1 MNISEQPL
9 DPRYLRKHPKSY
21 TEEPMGKIEFDDPTF
36 RKSVD
41 TLHDEGMKLG
51 GRSVLNARVKELI
64 RENEELK
71 KMYSD
76 LIMQNARLIDVKVSL
91 MIEIDD
97 LKKHLEGMT
106 WVADSNN
113 EAYQTERKRSARW
126 KAKAKQQHGAL
137 SAFCDFAVGIGDTI
151 VKAYTGDKK

>member
-1 MNISEQPL
+1 MKGN
-9 DPRYLRKHPKSY
+9 
-21 TEEPMGKIEFDDPTF
+21 IEFDDPTF

-51 GRSVLNARVKELI
+51 GRSVLNAKVKELI

-71 KMYSD
+71 KMCSD
-76 LIMQNARLIDVKVSL
+76 LITQNARLIDVKVSL
-91 MIEIDD
+91 MLEIDD

-126 KAKAKQQHGAL
+126 KAAAKSYHESYYAL
-137 SAFCDFAVGIGDTI
+137 EEFVTELLE
-151 VKAYTGDKK
+151 VKQ